1 MLLPFAFFFLKVDKL
16 VESEE
21 ARLEEKKEAEY
32 KPVVMGKSAFF
43 SFVNTRPSVYDVL
56 LIRLYKKDSVFPCG
70 KPQNASRILI
80 STSNKIISVKF

>member
-32 KPVVMGKSAFF
+32 KPVVMGESAFF
-43 SFVNTRPSVYDVL
+43 HL
-56 LIRLYKKDSVFPCG
+56 LTLN
-70 KPQNASRILI
+70 PQC
-80 STSNKIISVKF
+80 TTFY